1 MSDLDLERQSALI
14 IVDVQKDFCPGGSLA
29 VPEGDQIVPV
39 INRLS
44 PKFSLVAATKDWH
57 PEDHVS
63 FASNQEGREPFETI
77 EMYGE
82 TQILWPDHC
91 VKTTKGAEFHQ
102 DLDLTSV
109 HCILHKGF
117 RRELDSYSVF
127 FENDKKTPTGLSFFL
142 QGLGIKKVYLT
153 GLAEDVCVYASAK
166 DARRLD
172 FETFVIRD
180 AVRGVDTPEGSL
192 EEARE
197 DMKNRGVIYISSQE
211 LET

>member
-1 MSDLDLERQSALI
+1 MSDLDLEPQSALI

-57 PEDHVS
+57 PEDHIS

-117 RRELDSYSVF
+117 RKKLDSYSVF

-172 FETFVIRD
+172 FGTFVIRD

-197 DMKNRGVIYISSQE
+197 DMRNRGVIYISSQE